1 MTPVRQSPGARR
13 FGALGFAL
21 VLLSACAIETTAD
34 KMTLAPGAVQPLAHG
49 AKGEHAFRLGNI
61 TGGGS
66 TEAIGL
72 SNISS
77 EQLRK
82 ALEASLGNL
91 NYLGDPATARYV
103 VSVDI
108 LNLDR
113 PVAAM
118 DPALLFVP
126 VDLTVTAT
134 LRYTVAPTG
143 GGKPIF
149 SDVVATTGTGSGWTP
164 AERVRKA
171 NEDAM
176 RLNIAEFLNRV
187 AFALP

>member
-1 MTPVRQSPGARR
+1 M
-13 FGALGFAL
+13 GFAL
-21 VLLSACAIETTAD
+21 VLLSACATETTAD
-34 KMTLAPGAVQPLAHG
+34 KMTLAPGAVQPLAPG
-49 AKGEHAFRLGNI
+49 AKGEHAFRLGNV

-66 TEAIGL
+66 TEVIGL

-77 EQLRK
+77 EALRK
-82 ALEASLGNL
+82 ALETSLGAL
-91 NYLGDPATARYV
+91 NYLGDPPTARYV
-103 VSVDI
+103 VTVDI

-113 PVAAM
+113 PVAAL

-126 VDLTVTAT
+126 VDLSVTAT

-149 SDVVATTGTGSGWTP
+149 SDVVATTGTGSGLTP

-171 NEDAM
+171 NEEAM
-176 RLNIAEFLNRV
+176 RLNIAEFLKRLGP
-187 AFALP
+187 ALP